1 MSEKRR
7 KKQADI
13 HPSPFL
19 SLRPV
24 RFEKAGSVIGMSEK
38 EPKTSLTLY
47 IPISVKKKLEE
58 KAKEKGMSI
67 SQFICFLVEEKPS
80 S

>member
-1 MSEKRR
+1 M
-7 KKQADI
+7 
-13 HPSPFL
+13 
-19 SLRPV
+19 
-24 RFEKAGSVIGMSEK
+24 MSEK

>member
-1 MSEKRR
+1 MRKRTTGD
-7 KKQADI
+7 Q
-13 HPSPFL
+13 
-19 SLRPV
+19 
-24 RFEKAGSVIGMSEK
+24 MSEK

-47 IPISVKKKLEE
+47 IPVSVKKKLEE

-67 SQFICFLVEEKPS
+67 SQYISFLIEEEKPS